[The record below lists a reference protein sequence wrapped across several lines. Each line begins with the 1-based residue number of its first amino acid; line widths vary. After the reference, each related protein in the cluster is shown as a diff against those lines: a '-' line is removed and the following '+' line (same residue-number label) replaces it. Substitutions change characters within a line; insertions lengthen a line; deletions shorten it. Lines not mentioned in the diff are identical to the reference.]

1 MHVPESSWVLPK
13 STIAIVGG
21 TGRMGRVLVR
31 LFQPSRA
38 RIVLCSRNPRK
49 AKRSCQYLGV
59 KTRSQDDVQDADVV
73 VVSVPIEKTVTTCKR
88 LLKKMKPRSLL
99 IDVTSVKKG
108 IVNNITV
115 NVPETIEYLSLHP
128 LFGPETQNLKGE
140 NVLAINPKTGPLSKT
155 ILNFLSRSGLKTS
168 HVTIDEH
175 DRKTAI
181 TQALHHFAYASLA
194 TCMMKLMRKP
204 DFQKYSTR
212 SLKNTIELIQFF
224 SNNLDTIMEIQKKNP
239 YAADARRAFAQT
251 VSELSRMENRT
262 ARQITSR
269 MRMFG
274 NMKMR
279 VSNQT

>member
-38 RIVLCSRNPRK
+38 RIVVCSRNPRK

>member
-38 RIVLCSRNPRK
+38 RIVVCSRNPRK

-73 VVSVPIEKTVTTCKR
+73 VVTVPIEKTVTTCKR

-155 ILNFLSRSGLKTS
+155 ILNFLSRSGLKTA